1 MIRLSIL
8 AALLLSTGAVP
19 AAAQGDAPAT
29 TARKPVRDLSELPRY
44 SYAVSGDAARFID
57 RPEELAPLVAQL
69 KADVNRT
76 FAEYDIQDRA
86 TLGQLHGI
94 LRNIAIFENNA
105 ADFERENALLRSFQ
119 DKPALQAWLG
129 TVDSARFAA
138 AAAGDKAAYQAAFS
152 AELRK
157 RLEALDWAV
166 AGQTVKERYR
176 GLATA
181 SEGIQ
186 RGVIAESIQPS
197 VTSGGKLDMVR
208 LSQLLNIVNNVR
220 LAYPLIDAERAVERD
235 WITKNDRAKPDIWK
249 ARSVALPRAG
259 RLNPVV
265 IGIWDSGT
273 DATALGSAIW
283 TNPREK
289 VNGRDDDGNGWV
301 DDVHG
306 VAIDV
311 MGKRAVP
318 TLDPV
323 PAEFSSDLD
332 QLKLVNAGLADI
344 QTGRDS
350 ADSAKTV
357 ALFRASS
364 AEQAHKLLSGLGWF
378 GNYAHGTHVAG
389 IATEGNPAARVLIAR
404 TSFDW
409 HSPPRR
415 PTEETARNFAQGHK
429 DIVAYFK
436 ANGVRVVNMS
446 WTVGLKDEYEDQLIA
461 NGVPAEEA
469 VAEGKRLFQIERQG
483 LYDAI
488 AGAPDILFVVAAGN
502 SNDSA
507 DFSGNAPSS
516 FDLPQ
521 VLTVAAVDQA
531 GDATNFTTTGKS
543 VDIAASGYQVES
555 VIPGGRRVRWSG
567 TSMASPQVTN
577 AAAKLFALNPKLTV
591 AQVRE
596 ILLSTATP
604 GSGGLKLL
612 DTRAAVEKAAPA
624 ARIAARTR

>member
-1 MIRLSIL
+1 
-8 AALLLSTGAVP
+8 
-19 AAAQGDAPAT
+19 
-29 TARKPVRDLSELPRY
+29 
-44 SYAVSGDAARFID
+44 
-57 RPEELAPLVAQL
+57 
-69 KADVNRT
+69 
-76 FAEYDIQDRA
+76 
-86 TLGQLHGI
+86 
-94 LRNIAIFENNA
+94 
-105 ADFERENALLRSFQ
+105 
-119 DKPALQAWLG
+119 
-129 TVDSARFAA
+129 
-138 AAAGDKAAYQAAFS
+138 
-152 AELRK
+152 
-157 RLEALDWAV
+157 
-166 AGQTVKERYR
+166 
-176 GLATA
+176 
-181 SEGIQ
+181 
-186 RGVIAESIQPS
+186 
-197 VTSGGKLDMVR
+197 
-208 LSQLLNIVNNVR
+208 
-220 LAYPLIDAERAVERD
+220 
-235 WITKNDRAKPDIWK
+235 
-249 ARSVALPRAG
+249 
-259 RLNPVV
+259 
-265 IGIWDSGT
+265 
-273 DATALGSAIW
+273 
-283 TNPREK
+283 
-289 VNGRDDDGNGWV
+289 
-301 DDVHG
+301 
-306 VAIDV
+306 
-311 MGKRAVP
+311 
-318 TLDPV
+318 
-323 PAEFSSDLD
+323 
-332 QLKLVNAGLADI
+332 
-344 QTGRDS
+344 
-350 ADSAKTV
+350 
-357 ALFRASS
+357 
-364 AEQAHKLLSGLGWF
+364 
-378 GNYAHGTHVAG
+378 
-389 IATEGNPAARVLIAR
+389 VLIAR

-409 HSPPRR
+409 RSPPRR

-429 DIVAYFK
+429 DIVAYFN

-591 AQVRE
+591 AQVRA

-612 DTRAAVEKAAPA
+612 DARAAVAKAAPA